1 VKHCPNCDC
10 EVIVWDSDLEA
21 DKCIDC
27 GESWS
32 VDEQEAI
39 AALPEANMEWEEIT
53 GKSPYC
59 DYCLAILP
67 GIHEV
72 SCKAP

>member
-1 VKHCPNCDC
+1 
-10 EVIVWDSDLEA
+10 
-21 DKCIDC
+21 
-27 GESWS
+27 
-32 VDEQEAI
+32 
-39 AALPEANMEWEEIT
+39 MEWEEIT